1 MIAFQIIR
9 SRLAHVAQYQ
19 LLGVYLA
26 AIVIVTDSMSI
37 FGLSDL
43 GLGFLLLGLNLIIV
57 ALALRWCYQRH
68 VRDKQ
73 QQHWRNVLSDR
84 EAGIINQVMLQSP
97 PPIRSNGDASASPPA
112 TDAADAA
119 NNSSTN
125 NNDDDGGGG
134 GNYYNE
140 HSSEMAAAAAAA
152 AAAVG
157 SKEEAEAYR
166 KRSDNI
172 LKEYLISPEL
182 VVLENKVGSGS
193 FGDVYKGKC
202 LGDHPA
208 AIKTMKEVTE
218 ASALAFRREI
228 LLTASLRAPN
238 VVHFVGACW
247 GKELTCLI
255 LEWMPHGSLQTMLD
269 LDGEQPPPA
278 AAEALSRALGEDVA
292 GAAAASAAASAAR
305 KAERLL
311 HWGEPLLR
319 LATDIARGMAYLHNR
334 RLVPYCRGL
343 KI

>member
-1 MIAFQIIR
+1 
-9 SRLAHVAQYQ
+9 
-19 LLGVYLA
+19 
-26 AIVIVTDSMSI
+26 
-37 FGLSDL
+37 
-43 GLGFLLLGLNLIIV
+43 
-57 ALALRWCYQRH
+57 
-68 VRDKQ
+68 
-73 QQHWRNVLSDR
+73 
-84 EAGIINQVMLQSP
+84 
-97 PPIRSNGDASASPPA
+97 
-112 TDAADAA
+112 
-119 NNSSTN
+119 
-125 NNDDDGGGG
+125 
-134 GNYYNE
+134 
-140 HSSEMAAAAAAA
+140 MAAAAAAA

-334 RLVPYCRGL
+334 RLVRPLLQRAKNLIGRLNACPESGVVIDEILLQRCSFLHHKTAGTSTR
-343 KI
+343 KTAA